1 MKRANSEFIYFTPP
15 PIQVQRQARKNR
27 SNNMALHAFQC
38 NPSLGGFGSESVS
51 TISLAERS
59 GIGENNKEYDCLRD
73 TKDGGCDAFA
83 QIVKELVDNAVDACS
98 GENFNSKSAIV
109 DRFANMSDES
119 MLNEKVELKRVRVSI
134 ERLEHNATEC
144 TSKEMNQILRVTV
157 SDNGSGMANI
167 KKCVSAFC
175 TSKAVGNT
183 KSQSQKQISKDKA
196 HQSQTAGRY
205 GMGLTLCLLHAQRL
219 VPNSCALIKS
229 ATPSAKV
236 WTKEKFVVDTINDR
250 IISVEEETLS
260 KNTNES
266 GTVCRLHVYHK
277 C

>member
-1 MKRANSEFIYFTPP
+1 MLRGESEGKT
-15 PIQVQRQARKNR
+15 
-27 SNNMALHAFQC
+27 
-38 NPSLGGFGSESVS
+38 
-51 TISLAERS
+51 
-59 GIGENNKEYDCLRD
+59 
-73 TKDGGCDAFA
+73 DGGSSF
-83 QIVKELVDNAVDACS
+83 ELVAHVWH
-98 GENFNSKSAIV
+98 V
-109 DRFANMSDES
+109 VT
-119 MLNEKVELKRVRVSI
+119 EK
-134 ERLEHNATEC
+134 
-144 TSKEMNQILRVTV
+144 
-157 SDNGSGMANI
+157 
-167 KKCVSAFC
+167 
-175 TSKAVGNT
+175 
-183 KSQSQKQISKDKA
+183 SQKQISKDKA